1 MSLKRPAKIQPQ
13 SFDFSEETLIKAYRL
28 LENYPPERKQSAVI
42 PLLWIVQKQHDN
54 WLPLLAIKAV
64 ADFLGMAELRVYEVV
79 TFYTMFNIAPVGK
92 YFVQV
97 CGTTPCLLAGS
108 DEIIKICKEKI
119 SHHETSVSADGN
131 FSWLE
136 VECLGACSNAPM
148 VQINDDYFEDLTA
161 ETFTTLL
168 DNLAQSKPVKA
179 GPQNGRFAAEP
190 LGAITSLVEFQ
201 TSATEQVN
209 ATVALCEKV

>member
-1 MSLKRPAKIQPQ
+1 MSIRRPAKVQPKE
-13 SFDFSEETLIKAYRL
+13 FAFTADTVTKAEAL
-28 LENYPPERKQSAVI
+28 LKNFPQNRKQSAVI

-54 WLPLLAIKAV
+54 WLPLVAIKAV
-64 ADFLGMAELRVYEVV
+64 ADYLEMPEIRVYEVV
-79 TFYTMFNIAPVGK
+79 TFYTMFNLSPVGD

-108 DEIIKICKEKI
+108 DEIIKICKQKI
-119 SHHETSVSADGN
+119 ANHETDLSDDKK

-161 ETFTTLL
+161 DSFSHIL
-168 DNLAQSKPVKA
+168 DSLKNGQAIKA

-190 LGAITSLVEFQ
+190 LGGLTCLKDFVDDAVT
-201 TSATEQVN
+201 VN

>member
-1 MSLKRPAKIQPQ
+1 MSIRRPAKIQPQ
-13 SFDFSEETLIKAYRL
+13 HFEFTPETLAKANSL
-28 LENYPPERKQSAVI
+28 LKNFPDNRKQSAVI

-54 WLPLLAIKAV
+54 WLPLVAIKAV
-64 ADFLGMAELRVYEVV
+64 ADFLGMAEIRVYEVV
-79 TFYTMFNIAPVGK
+79 TFYTMFNLSPVGD

-108 DEIIKICKEKI
+108 DEIIKICKQKI
-119 SHHETSVSADGN
+119 ANHETDLSDDKK

-161 ETFTTLL
+161 DSFASLL
-168 DNLAQSKPVKA
+168 DRLQKGEKVQA

-190 LGAITSLVEFQ
+190 LGGATCLKDFVDSAIT
-201 TSATEQVN
+201 VN

>member
-1 MSLKRPAKIQPQ
+1 MSIRRPAKIQPQ
-13 SFDFSEETLIKAYRL
+13 NFEFTPETLAKANAL
-28 LENYPPERKQSAVI
+28 LQNFPQNRKQSAVI

-54 WLPLLAIKAV
+54 WLPLVAIKAV
-64 ADFLGMAELRVYEVV
+64 ADFLDMPEIRVYEVV
-79 TFYTMFNIAPVGK
+79 TFYTMFNLSPVGD

-108 DEIIKICKEKI
+108 DEIIKVCKQKI
-119 SHHETSVSADGN
+119 ADHETDLSEDKK

-161 ETFTTLL
+161 DSFGIIL
-168 DNLAQSKPVKA
+168 DKLKCGEKVQA

-190 LGAITSLVEFQ
+190 RGGATCLKEFVDSAIT
-201 TSATEQVN
+201 VN

>member
-1 MSLKRPAKIQPQ
+1 MSIRRPAKIQPQ
-13 SFDFSEETLIKAYRL
+13 NFDFTPETLVKANAL
-28 LENYPPERKQSAVI
+28 LQNFPENRKQSAVI
-42 PLLWIVQKQHDN
+42 PLLWIVQKQHNN
-54 WLPLLAIKAV
+54 WLPLVAIKAV
-64 ADFLGMAELRVYEVV
+64 ADFLGMAEIRVYEIV
-79 TFYTMFNIAPVGK
+79 TFYTMFNLAPVGD

-108 DEIIKICKEKI
+108 DEIIKVCKQKI
-119 SHHETSVSADGN
+119 ADHETDLSADKK

-161 ETFTTLL
+161 DSFARIL
-168 DNLAQSKPVKA
+168 DNLRDNKPVKA

-190 LGAITSLVEFQ
+190 LGGSTCLKEFIDSAIS
-201 TSATEQVN
+201 VN